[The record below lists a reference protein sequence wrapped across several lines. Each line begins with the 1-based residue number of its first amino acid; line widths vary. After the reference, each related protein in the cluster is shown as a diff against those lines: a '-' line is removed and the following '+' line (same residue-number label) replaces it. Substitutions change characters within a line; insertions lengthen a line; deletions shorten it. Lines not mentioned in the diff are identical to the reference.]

1 MKTLIIDN
9 FDSFTYNLFQ
19 YVAELGG
26 NPEVRRNNEVTLDE
40 IERGGYTHVIISP
53 GPGSPE
59 NKKDFG
65 VCGDVITRVHA
76 GASKISVLG
85 VCLGHQGIV
94 HYLGGRVIRAP
105 KPMHG
110 KRSVVYLK
118 NTHKLFQGLPENIEA
133 MRYHSLIGERKT
145 LPRELDVIAESTD
158 DGLIMGIAHKTLPL
172 YGVQF
177 HPESIGTPTGKQILK
192 NFLGMT
198 AGHRGEAEKF
208 INGIV
213 DGTIGDVEIGETLK
227 KIAERGESSDEIA
240 GMADALRA
248 HALAI
253 PTAEETM
260 DTCGTGGS
268 CLPRMNISTTAAF
281 VLAAGGVKVAKHGNK
296 AASGRCGSFDL
307 LENLGVNIQL
317 GPDAVAMAIKE
328 LGIGFIFAPLFHP
341 AMKRIAPIRKQ
352 LGIRTIINVLG
363 PLVNPAKPTY
373 HLLGTTDRT
382 TAEKMITAMRAL
394 NYKRAL
400 VVTGEDG
407 LDEVTL
413 SGKTTCYELVDGDI
427 RQYEFAPEDVG
438 IKHVNDFAEISGGDV
453 TKNAD
458 LFIKLLQG
466 TAPAPHNN
474 LLLLNSGFGFYVRG
488 ITSTIKD
495 GVSLA
500 RKIIESEKAYKKF
513 LAYKEFSHR
522 PSRRGEAKPITR
534 RMAHHH
540 E

>member
-19 YVAELGG
+19 YIAELGG
-26 NPEVRRNNEVTLDE
+26 NPEVRRNNEVTLGE

-53 GPGSPE
+53 GPGSPD

-65 VCGDVITRVHA
+65 VCGEVITQC
-76 GASKISVLG
+76 SKKIPVLG

-94 HYLGGRVIRAP
+94 HYLGGRVVRAP

-110 KRSVVYLK
+110 KRSTVRLK
-118 NTHKLFQGLPENIEA
+118 NSHQLFQGLPETIEA
-133 MRYHSLIGERKT
+133 MRYHSLTGERKT

-158 DGLIMGIAHKTLPL
+158 DGLIMGITHKTLPL

-177 HPESIGTPTGKQILK
+177 HPESIGTPMGKQILK
-192 NFLGMT
+192 NFLGMMSDGRQNK
-198 AGHRGEAEKF
+198 ASNF

-213 DGTIGDVEIGETLK
+213 DETISDKEMSDTLK
-227 KIAERGESSDEIA
+227 TIAERGESADEIA

-253 PTAEETM
+253 PTTEETM

-268 CLPRMNISTTAAF
+268 GFPRMNISTTVAF
-281 VLAAGGVKVAKHGNK
+281 VLAAGGVKIAKHGNK

-307 LENLGVNIQL
+307 LESLGVNIQL
-317 GPDAVAMAIKE
+317 GPDAVTTAIKE

-341 AMKRIAPIRKQ
+341 AMKRIAAIRKQ
-352 LGIRTIINVLG
+352 LGIRTIFNVLG
-363 PLVNPAKPTY
+363 PLVNPAKPAY
-373 HLLGTTDRT
+373 HLLGTTDRA
-382 TAEKMITAMRAL
+382 TAEKMITAMQKL
-394 NYKRAL
+394 HYKRAI

-413 SGKTTCYELVDGDI
+413 GGKTTCYELVDGDI
-427 RQYEFAPEDVG
+427 RQFEFAPEDVG
-438 IKHVNDFAEISGGDV
+438 IERVGNFAEISGGDV
-453 TKNAD
+453 TKNAE
-458 LFIKLLQG
+458 LFVKLLQG
-466 TAPAPHNN
+466 MAPAPLNN
-474 LLLLNSGFGFYVRG
+474 LLVLNSGFGFYIRG

-500 RKIIESEKAYKKF
+500 RKIIESGKGHEKF

-522 PSRRGEAKPITR
+522 PSRRGEAKPITH
-534 RMAHHH
+534 RMAHHYV
-540 E
+540 